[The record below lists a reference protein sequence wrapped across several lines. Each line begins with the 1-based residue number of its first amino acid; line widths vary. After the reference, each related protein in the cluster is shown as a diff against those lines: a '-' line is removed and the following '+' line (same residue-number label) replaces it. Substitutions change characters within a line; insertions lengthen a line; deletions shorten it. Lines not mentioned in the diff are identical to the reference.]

1 MAKGEQW
8 RNRIVGEGVQ
18 VASQRRRF
26 GPTHVVYALVDPRDD
41 LPHYVGL
48 TRNMRYRLYKHL
60 RDKDTS
66 PIKVAWI
73 DSLRACGLSPEV
85 KILAEAWAD
94 DVAAIEVYWIA
105 KGRELGW
112 PLTNATAG
120 GEGAHGN
127 ERKSPSFDYLR
138 PLLSESAWR
147 VFETLPVLTRFDVC
161 QTAAIAAM
169 QHSSV
174 VARAFGRDWRGL
186 QAQADVCAN
195 TAEQAVYA
203 AQSGK
208 FEQLAEQVRRRSEE
222 LEPRLAAYQ
231 AGLLAAT

>member
-1 MAKGEQW
+1 MAKATNW
-8 RNRIVGEGVQ
+8 KNRIVGEGEQ

-26 GPTHVVYALVDPRDD
+26 GPTHVVYALVDPRDAQ
-41 LPHYVGL
+41 PHYVGL

-60 RDKDTS
+60 RDKDAS
-66 PIKVAWI
+66 PIKVAWL
-73 DSLRACGLSPEV
+73 DSLRADGLSPEV
-85 KILAEAWAD
+85 KILAESWAD

-112 PLTNATAG
+112 PLTNATNG

-127 ERKSPSFDYLR
+127 ARKPPNFDYLR
-138 PLLSESAWR
+138 PLLSESAWQ

-169 QHSSV
+169 QHSMV
-174 VARAFGRDWRGL
+174 VAHAFGYEWRGL
-186 QAQADVCAN
+186 RAQSDACASV
-195 TAEQAVYA
+195 AEQAVYA

-208 FEQLAEQVRRRSEE
+208 FEQLAEQVRRRSEAM
-222 LEPRLAAYQ
+222 EPRLAAYQ
-231 AGLLAAT
+231 AGLLAAA